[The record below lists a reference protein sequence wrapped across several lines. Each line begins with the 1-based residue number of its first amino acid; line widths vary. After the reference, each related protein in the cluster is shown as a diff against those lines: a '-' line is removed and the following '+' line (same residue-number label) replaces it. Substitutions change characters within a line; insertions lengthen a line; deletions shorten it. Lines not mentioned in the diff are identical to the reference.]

1 MSGHS
6 KWATIKRKKGKNDAQ
21 RGRIFTKLIKEIA
34 IAARNGGGNPD
45 ANPRLRRAIDT
56 AKANSM
62 PMENVERAIKR
73 GTGELE
79 GVSYEEITYEGYAP
93 GGVALLIESVTDNRN
108 RTVSELRNLLSKNG
122 GNLAEA
128 GAVAWVFEAKGSI
141 SVEKSAG
148 TEEDVFNI
156 ALEAGAEDMETEGE
170 TYEITTPLTELDA
183 VRRALEDAGI
193 AVASAE
199 PARVPTTTVKVEGKQ
214 AEQVMRLLEA
224 LDDHDDVQKVWDN
237 SDIDEKVLAELA
249 A

>member
-93 GGVALLIESVTDNRN
+93 GGVALLIEAVTDNRN

-141 SVEKSAG
+141 SVVECSG
-148 TEEDVFNI
+148 TEEDVFKVGR
-156 ALEAGAEDMETEGE
+156 EAGAEVMETEGGP
-170 TYEITTPLTELDA
+170 YEISTRLSELCA
-183 VRRALEDAGI
+183 VRFVLEGAG
-193 AVASAE
+193 VGVSSAE
-199 PARVPTTTVKVEGKQ
+199 VARRPTT
-214 AEQVMRLLEA
+214 
-224 LDDHDDVQKVWDN
+224 
-237 SDIDEKVLAELA
+237 
-249 A
+249 